1 MDELTG
7 RLTAASD
14 GDGPNAVK
22 ELVDALRADD
32 GEDRFGPLLGV
43 LWPNGVID
51 PVMADSGLVQALR
64 ARDPSAAFDAAFSVL
79 MKDGD

>member
-1 MDELTG
+1 
-7 RLTAASD
+7 
-14 GDGPNAVK
+14 
-22 ELVDALRADD
+22 
-32 GEDRFGPLLGV
+32 

-79 MKDGD
+79 MKDSD